1 MELGFAFEGDGL
13 FELARLEVDLVLRVA
28 LAEGVAEDFF
38 LIFLTGVAAS
48 TSIVF
53 LLEASDPVFERL
65 VALLLALAFLIG
77 ALLADFFLGEAVGFE
92 SC

>member
-1 MELGFAFEGDGL
+1 MELGFSFEEEGL

-53 LLEASDPVFERL
+53 LLGALDPVFVRL
-65 VALLLALAFLIG
+65 VQLLRTLGFFAG
-77 ALLADFFLGEAVGFE
+77 ALFKVFFKGGAASID